1 MIKALTLF
9 AVIGMAAA
17 ECPNACSGHGDCSAF
32 DQCNCDRNWQ
42 ASDCSERTCPFDLAH
57 VDTPKGDLDMSF
69 TLDTTATLTISGS
82 TVYPYGTQ
90 ESYPLMTKGDSGNTV
105 INDSAHYYMECS
117 NKGLCDRKTGMC
129 ECFDGYDGAACQRAS
144 CPNSCSG
151 HGTCETVA
159 DLAVGEFNNI
169 YALWDKDAT
178 MGCKCDAGYDGAD
191 CSARSCP
198 VGVDPLY
205 IDDAFARVTTTGV
218 MLTHASAISGTF
230 ALKFFDHHG
239 EDYVTDPITV
249 AAAWD
254 STACSPLDFAGCT
267 ATGKVIADALKG
279 LPDSVIS
286 DVVVTGATAAA
297 APGLGAGWLFTI
309 TFNANPGYL
318 KQLEVDYFLD
328 GSRATITAGTVAAT
342 SANVK
347 VFQGGVIGED
357 TDYFATKCSGVQ
369 VTSTEQITGAAAKPG
384 NLAYFAVG
392 AGTTSITANIKALKT
407 CLGDSNGNTG
417 DNVDVE
423 NWDYGVT
430 TEYLG
435 GGSLTTV
442 NMIGSYPHAIKT
454 APVDTS
460 VNNGVGEYHLVW
472 WDAAA
477 TAQQRFR
484 VANLPADTTAHYV
497 YTTDGVVQQI
507 NVDEVTVGLQADDNQ
522 LTANRNETR
531 VVGYF
536 DIHTNLIYTNVDAS
550 CESGGSLISACLEK
564 GDKLFVVDGCW
575 GEGAD
580 GAYFGSG
587 TIATACSSAAAAG
600 KATGVLYT
608 VNKIYTKP
616 WTATTVAHTDTSAN
630 SEKEDRYVI
639 QVDYNINFS
648 GAVIADPLGET
659 VGDSGKSSGTVVLF
673 RFKPATTGNYK
684 YVDSCSNRGACDGE
698 TGLCSCFKGYTG
710 VDCSSQN
717 ALAV

>member
-1 MIKALTLF
+1 
-9 AVIGMAAA
+9 
-17 ECPNACSGHGDCSAF
+17 
-32 DQCNCDRNWQ
+32 
-42 ASDCSERTCPFDLAH
+42 
-57 VDTPKGDLDMSF
+57 
-69 TLDTTATLTISGS
+69 
-82 TVYPYGTQ
+82 
-90 ESYPLMTKGDSGNTV
+90 
-105 INDSAHYYMECS
+105 
-117 NKGLCDRKTGMC
+117 
-129 ECFDGYDGAACQRAS
+129 
-144 CPNSCSG
+144 
-151 HGTCETVA
+151 
-159 DLAVGEFNNI
+159 
-169 YALWDKDAT
+169 
-178 MGCKCDAGYDGAD
+178 
-191 CSARSCP
+191 
-198 VGVDPLY
+198 
-205 IDDAFARVTTTGV
+205 
-218 MLTHASAISGTF
+218 
-230 ALKFFDHHG
+230 
-239 EDYVTDPITV
+239 
-249 AAAWD
+249 
-254 STACSPLDFAGCT
+254 
-267 ATGKVIADALKG
+267 
-279 LPDSVIS
+279 
-286 DVVVTGATAAA
+286 
-297 APGLGAGWLFTI
+297 
-309 TFNANPGYL
+309 ANPGYL

-384 NLAYFAVG
+384 NLAYFA
-392 AGTTSITANIKALKT
+392 
-407 CLGDSNGNTG
+407 
-417 DNVDVE
+417 
-423 NWDYGVT
+423 
-430 TEYLG
+430 
-435 GGSLTTV
+435 
-442 NMIGSYPHAIKT
+442 T

-477 TAQQRFR
+477 TAQQQFR

-507 NVDEVTVGLQADDNQ
+507 NVDEVTGSQADDNK

-659 VGDSGKSSGTVVLF
+659 VGDSGASSGTVVLF

>member
-1 MIKALTLF
+1 
-9 AVIGMAAA
+9 MAAA

-42 ASDCSERTCPFDLAH
+42 AADCSERTCPFDLAH

-69 TLDTTATLTISGS
+69 TLDTTAAVKISGS

-90 ESYPLMTKGDSGNTV
+90 ESYPLMTKGNAANTV

-159 DLAVGEFNNI
+159 DLAIAEFNNI

-178 MGCKCDAGYDGAD
+178 MGCSCDAGYSGAD
-191 CSARSCP
+191 CSFRSCP

-205 IDDAFARVTTTGV
+205 IDDTYARVTTTGV
-218 MLTHASAISGTF
+218 MITDATSISGSF

-249 AAAWD
+249 AATWD
-254 STACSPLDFAGCT
+254 STACNDFTGCT
-267 ATGKVIADALKG
+267 ASGKVIADALKT

-286 DVVVTGATAAA
+286 DVVVTGATALTTTTP
-297 APGLGAGWLFTI
+297 PGLTHGWLFTI

-328 GSRATITAGTVAAT
+328 GSRATILANSAAAT
-342 SANVK
+342 AANVK

-357 TDYFATKCSGVQ
+357 TDYFATKCAGVQ
-369 VTSTEQITGAAAKPG
+369 VISTELITGATAKPG
-384 NLAYFAVG
+384 NLAYLAIQN
-392 AGTTSITANIKALKT
+392 AGSTVAANTKALKT
-407 CLGDSNGNTG
+407 CLGDSNGLTT

-423 NWDYGVT
+423 NWDYGVAK
-430 TEYLG
+430 EYLG
-435 GGSLTTV
+435 GGSTTEV
-442 NMIGSYPHAIKT
+442 NVIGSYPHAIKT

-472 WDAAA
+472 WDSGA
-477 TAQQRFR
+477 TANQMFR
-484 VANLPADTTAHYV
+484 VANLPADNTAHYV

-507 NVDEVTVGLQADDNQ
+507 NVDDAGMGAVVDDNK
-522 LTANRNETR
+522 LTDLRNETR

-550 CESGGSLISACLEK
+550 CETGGTSISACLEK

-575 GEGAD
+575 GEGAA
-580 GAYFGSG
+580 GGYFGSG
-587 TIATACSSAAAAG
+587 TIATRCSSAAVAG

-608 VNKIYTKP
+608 VNKVYTKP
-616 WTATTVAHTDTSAN
+616 WTATTVPHTDTSADT
-630 SEKEDRYVI
+630 SKEDRYVV
-639 QVDYNINFS
+639 QVDYNINFDGS
-648 GAVIADPLGET
+648 KIAAPGRGSATGA
-659 VGDSGKSSGTVVLF
+659 SSGTVILF